1 MDEERINNNVNEEE
15 TTPETEAEVE
25 AKTETPEGDA
35 VRRTEAEIIEEKFRS
50 GKSKKNKSCC
60 VCCLVVLLVLF
71 LGIVGSVFYL
81 IKSLPGLNELIVC
94 RTHLEKV
101 SGAMERY
108 HDANDKY
115 PESLRELKGEYIRDH
130 SLLKCPVHSGEYEYK
145 PGKKDDDPVISCKH
159 SLSDKLPVFGWILY
173 RDGSVEM
180 GVENKD
186 GELIQS
192 KDAKEEDVKL
202 PPSAEK
208 KPEPAKTDKK

>member
-15 TTPETEAEVE
+15 TTPETEAEAQ
-25 AKTETPEGDA
+25 AKTETPEEETRDE
-35 VRRTEAEIIEEKFRS
+35 RTEAQIIEEKFRS

-71 LGIVGSVFYL
+71 LAIAASVFYL
-81 IKSLPGLNELIVC
+81 IKTLPGLNDLIVC

-115 PESLRELKGEYIRDH
+115 PESLRELKGEYLRSNDI
-130 SLLKCPVHSGEYEYK
+130 LKCPVHSGEYEYK

-186 GELIQS
+186 GELIKS

-202 PPSAEK
+202 PPSMEK
-208 KPEPAKTDKK
+208 KPEPAKK